1 MLGYA
6 QCRARNSAAMFILSY
21 WLPAVHGGDVI
32 MPLAIVSFP
41 WAR

>member
-6 QCRARNSAAMFILSY
+6 QFRARNSAAIFILSY
-21 WLPAVHGGDVI
+21 RLPAVHGDDVI
-32 MPLAIVSFP
+32 IPPVIVVFP